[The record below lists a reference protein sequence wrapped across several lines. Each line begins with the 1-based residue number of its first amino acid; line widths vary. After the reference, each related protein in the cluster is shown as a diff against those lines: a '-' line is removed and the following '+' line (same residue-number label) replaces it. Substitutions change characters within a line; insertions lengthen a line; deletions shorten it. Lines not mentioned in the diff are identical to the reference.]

1 MSLIRRFTNLFHRT
15 KLDRE
20 IDDELQA
27 HIALRTDDNV
37 AAGMS
42 PTEANRDAR
51 LRFGNRT
58 ATREHVAA
66 ADSALHLARFAADL
80 RFACRQLVR
89 NPGYALVAILVLALG
104 IGSST
109 AIFAFV
115 DGALIRP
122 LPFANPSRLVS
133 VYEVVPSCPLCNI
146 SYQNWLD
153 WKKAGLPFS
162 SLQAWGW
169 ASYLIHTPQGTEPAR
184 GARVSDGFFRTLGV
198 TPMLGRDFHADED
211 APGQPH
217 TVLLSYGAWQKRFG
231 ANPAV
236 VGQSITLS
244 NIPYTIIGVLP
255 REYHFA
261 PLGEA
266 DFWAA
271 LNDPNDC
278 DRRRA
283 CHGLFGLARLQD
295 GASFQAAAAAM
306 KNEAALLAGQYPDS
320 NHGCGATAIPLTE
333 SIMGNI
339 RPVLQVLLAGAL
351 LLLVI
356 ACVNVSALLLVRTES
371 RKQETAVRAAL
382 GATAARLFAQFAAEA
397 CVLIVAGSL
406 LGLSAAALTIH
417 LLVKLVPA
425 DRMESMPFLLS
436 VGLTPHVL
444 FFALGVS
451 FLAALGLAV
460 GPTIRIPRRT
470 LRGDLAEGERGSSG
484 TTWRRLGNRL
494 IVVELAT
501 AVVLLAGAGLL
512 GKSFYLLLHA
522 DLGMKP
528 DNLAILVVA
537 APRSYADD
545 NRLRNFE
552 QSLLSRVGNLPGVN
566 AVGIG
571 SHLPARDW
579 DGGVSIEIPGR
590 PNNGAR
596 NDLPERDVSPTYFQ
610 AVGATLLRGRYLAT
624 ADGDEKQP
632 AVIVV
637 NHTLAN
643 KLFPGENV
651 IGKHLA
657 YEGSK
662 TSMEIVGE
670 IQDIKEG
677 QLDSVSQPAIYVPFD
692 RDPFH
697 SFYLFVRTS
706 SSPDAML
713 PTIAAAI
720 HQIDSAV
727 ATSDETTMN
736 AVVEDSTSAY
746 LHRASAS
753 LVGGFAG
760 VALLLSIVGLYGVV
774 AYSVSR
780 RTREIG
786 VRMALG
792 AQRSSVHRMVLGG
805 AVRLTAI
812 GIVLG
817 LVGALAASTLLRKL
831 LFATK
836 AWDLP
841 TLVAVAGVMAAAALL
856 ASYIPARRAASIDP
870 MRALRSE

>member
-1 MSLIRRFTNLFHRT
+1 MTPS
-15 KLDRE
+15 
-20 IDDELQA
+20 
-27 HIALRTDDNV
+27 
-37 AAGMS
+37 
-42 PTEANRDAR
+42 EAKRDAR
-51 LRFGNRT
+51 VRFGNRT

-66 ADSALHLARFAADL
+66 VDSALHFARFAGDL

-89 NPGYALVAILVLALG
+89 NPGYALVAIIVLALG
-104 IGSST
+104 IASST

-115 DGALIRP
+115 DAALIRP

-146 SYQNWLD
+146 SYQNYLD

-169 ASYLIHTPQGTEPAR
+169 ASYLIHTAQGTEPAR
-184 GARVSDGFFRTLGV
+184 GARVSDAFFRTLGV
-198 TPMLGRDFHADED
+198 TPILGRDFHAGED
-211 APGQPH
+211 APGSPH

-231 ANPAV
+231 ANRAV

-244 NIPYTIIGVLP
+244 NIDYTIIGVLP
-255 REYHFA
+255 REFHFA

-271 LNDPNDC
+271 LNDPNGC

-283 CHGLFGLARLQD
+283 CHGLFGLGRLQD
-295 GASFQAAAAAM
+295 GASLKSADAAM
-306 KNEAALLAGQYPDS
+306 QTEATLLANQYPDS
-320 NHGCGATAIPLTE
+320 NHGFSATAIPLTE
-333 SIMGNI
+333 SIMGDI
-339 RPVLQVLLAGAL
+339 RPVLQILLAGAL

-356 ACVNVSALLLVRTES
+356 ACVNVSALLLLRTEG
-371 RKQETAVRAAL
+371 RKRETAVRAAL
-382 GATAARLFAQFAAEA
+382 GATSSRLFAQFAAEA
-397 CVLIVAGSL
+397 CVLVVTSSV
-406 LGLSAAALTIH
+406 LGLCTAGLAIK
-417 LLVKLVPA
+417 LLIKLVPIN
-425 DRMESMPFLLS
+425 RMEGMPFLLT

-444 FFALGVS
+444 LFAAAVS
-451 FLAALGLAV
+451 LLAATGLAV
-460 GPTIRIPRRT
+460 GPTIRIPRRN
-470 LRGDLAEGERGSSG
+470 LRSNLSEGDRGSAG
-484 TTWRRLGNRL
+484 ITWRRLGARL

-528 DNLAILVVA
+528 DHLAVLVVA
-537 APRSYADD
+537 APKSYEEGT
-545 NRLRNFE
+545 RLANLE
-552 QSLLSRVGNLPGVN
+552 QLLFNRVGSLPGVQS
-566 AVGIG
+566 VGIT
-571 SHLPARDW
+571 SHLPSRAW
-579 DGGVSIEIPGR
+579 DGGVSLVVPGR
-590 PNNGAR
+590 PTNGIR
-596 NDLPERDVSPTYFQ
+596 NDVPERDVSPTFLQ
-610 AVGATLLRGRYLAT
+610 TVGATLLRGRYLT
-624 ADGDEKQP
+624 EADNDEETP
-632 AVIVV
+632 FVIVV
-637 NHTLAN
+637 NQSLATRF
-643 KLFPGENV
+643 FPGENP

-662 TSMEIVGE
+662 TTIEIVGE

-677 QLDSVSQPAIYVPFD
+677 QLDSITQPAIYVPFD
-692 RDPFH
+692 RDSSL

-706 SSPDAML
+706 SSPDALL
-713 PTIAAAI
+713 PTLSAAI
-720 HQIDSAV
+720 HGVDSSI

-736 AVVEDSTSAY
+736 AVIEDSTSAY

-792 AQRSSVHRMVLGG
+792 AQRGSVHRLVLSE
-805 AVRLTAI
+805 AARLTAL
-812 GIVLG
+812 GTVLG
-817 LVGALAASTLLRKL
+817 LIGAMATTTFQRSLLFQTPAWDIPTLAA
-831 LFATK
+831 
-836 AWDLP
+836 
-841 TLVAVAGVMAAAALL
+841 VAVVVAVSALL

-870 MRALRSE
+870 MQALRNE